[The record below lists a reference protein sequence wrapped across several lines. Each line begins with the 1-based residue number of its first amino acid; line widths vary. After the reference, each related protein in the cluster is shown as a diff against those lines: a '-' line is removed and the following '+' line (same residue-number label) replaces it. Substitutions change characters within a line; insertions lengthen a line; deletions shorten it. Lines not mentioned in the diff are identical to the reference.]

1 MPPNYYKA
9 LGPIKSLTIPL
20 KLRKTRNS
28 LGGCPREGG
37 TERKRRDKPVRQRR
51 PWAVN
56 FHCATSVKPHKD
68 WGTGHYRVHFTVQD
82 MEAPRF
88 MEPIQTPGK
97 LIKSRFKCK
106 DYMTQKPTFS
116 IAMCYLSITREQKLK
131 GEEKGICNMEQTH
144 ASLETNHSNK
154 NV

>member
-1 MPPNYYKA
+1 MLSVSSQTQRRSVICPMPPNYYKA
-9 LGPIKSLTIPL
+9 LGPTKSLTIPL

-37 TERKRRDKPVRQRR
+37 IERKRRDKPVRRRR

-88 MEPIQTPGK
+88 TEPIQTPGK
-97 LIKSRFKCK
+97 LISP
-106 DYMTQKPTFS
+106 D
-116 IAMCYLSITREQKLK
+116 
-131 GEEKGICNMEQTH
+131 
-144 ASLETNHSNK
+144 SNVK
-154 NV
+154 TI